1 MSFLDTQQDSLRG
14 PDIPIFFFFFVLMY
28 YISVLEAVFFI
39 F

>member
-14 PDIPIFFFFFVLMY
+14 PDIPIFFFVLMC